1 VVRRIQG
8 QPIALILLASAL
20 PGADVPEPRALLQR
34 MYEAERNNRRQATR
48 FVYREDIRHLE
59 TLPDGST
66 RRKNWITYEVTILEG
81 EPYHRRVALNG
92 QPLPPAE
99 AQLEESRYQK
109 VAAYRRA
116 TSFEERRQHHFA
128 AEENRFKFDTR
139 LVVDNHDLKLLGDA
153 PLLGRDTWVLEATPR
168 RGTRKPK
175 TRAEWSLSQKL
186 RYWVDKQ
193 TAVPLQVE
201 AVQLYDYDTS
211 RKGTTTLVVYTE
223 VEGVWLTERIDSR
236 GIRKIGRDKVIT
248 ETDQRYSNYRRFR
261 ADSTL
266 LFEDEPPRNP

>member
-1 VVRRIQG
+1 
-8 QPIALILLASAL
+8 
-20 PGADVPEPRALLQR
+20 
-34 MYEAERNNRRQATR
+34 
-48 FVYREDIRHLE
+48 
-59 TLPDGST
+59 
-66 RRKNWITYEVTILEG
+66 
-81 EPYHRRVALNG
+81 
-92 QPLPPAE
+92 
-99 AQLEESRYQK
+99 
-109 VAAYRRA
+109 
-116 TSFEERRQHHFA
+116 
-128 AEENRFKFDTR
+128 
-139 LVVDNHDLKLLGDA
+139 
-153 PLLGRDTWVLEATPR
+153 
-168 RGTRKPK
+168 
-175 TRAEWSLSQKL
+175 
-186 RYWVDKQ
+186 VDKQ